1 MKAAQISIRPK
12 FDLMKQSDVVSFYH
26 MQMPRWLFVHSKY
39 KTISL
44 EAKVAYT
51 FLLNRFQLSKLNG
64 WVNDENEVFVIF
76 TRESLA
82 DEMGISYKKA
92 IACFKELVTAS
103 LIWEQRLG
111 RGSANQIYLADVN
124 LSEEDADKTDI
135 APFSR
140 PAETAY
146 QGDTS
151 NDEDSVFL
159 PKQDLPDLQDKNCDN
174 GTCRTAE
181 TEYPDMPKPHTSN
194 TKPSYTDFSDKDIS
208 QSKDGRADKNL
219 SQIINNC
226 ELGLLPPEVASTF
239 KNAIERLYYADSFK
253 LDGII
258 LPQEKVRNDL
268 LKLES
273 SMVIEAYRK
282 LKKNTDK
289 VVKNST
295 AYLMA
300 VIYNCIFEVCSDV
313 LVDPDI
319 NSISM
324 QFGGFKPCF

>member
-1 MKAAQISIRPK
+1 MKAAEISIRPK

-51 FLLNRFQLSKLNG
+51 FLLNRFQLSKMNG
-64 WVNDENEVFVIF
+64 WVNSDNEVFVIF

-111 RGSANQIYLADVN
+111 RGNANQIYLASVE
-124 LSEEDADKTDI
+124 LSEEDASNENA
-135 APFSR
+135 APFR
-140 PAETAY
+140 PAKTEHQETI
-146 QGDTS
+146 S
-151 NDEDSVFL
+151 NDGDSVFL
-159 PKQDLPDLQDKNCDN
+159 SNQDLPYSQDKTSDL
-174 GTCRTAE
+174 GTSRTSKTAHQ
-181 TEYPDMPKPHTSN
+181 DMPKPHTSN
-194 TKPSYTDFSDKDIS
+194 TNFSYIDFSNIDIS
-208 QSKDGRADKNL
+208 QSDGLADKNL
-219 SQIINNC
+219 PQIITNC
-226 ELGLLPPEVASTF
+226 ELGLLPTEVAGTF
-239 KNAIERLYYADSFK
+239 KNAIERLFYSDSFK
-253 LDGII
+253 VDGII
-258 LPQEKVRNDL
+258 LPQEKVRSDL
-268 LKLES
+268 LKLEG
-273 SMVIEAYRK
+273 SMIMEAYRK

-313 LVDPDI
+313 LVDLDT
-319 NSISM
+319 NSM
-324 QFGGFKPCF
+324 EVQLGGETRCF